1 MYILLGSYVQSCTV
15 AAFTLHDLDS
25 KVCSV
30 DKSMLCTVHRVNYFS
45 RKVRKSVLIV
55 VSVTFVFLQCC
66 VCFNQIVLI

>member
-15 AAFTLHDLDS
+15 AAFTLYDLDS

-55 VSVTFVFLQCC
+55 VSVTFVF
-66 VCFNQIVLI
+66 FTVLCLF